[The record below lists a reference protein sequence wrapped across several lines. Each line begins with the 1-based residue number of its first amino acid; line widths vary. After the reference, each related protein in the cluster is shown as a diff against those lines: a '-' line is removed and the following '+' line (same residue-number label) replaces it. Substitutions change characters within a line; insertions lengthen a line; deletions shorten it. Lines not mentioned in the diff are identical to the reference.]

1 VNKEMLIADVAGLC
15 RVSEAAVRQIV
26 DALFAPEGGVI
37 TAALRRGEP
46 VAVEGFGT
54 FTPDAESGI
63 SFRAWNADDDSAT
76 KPDPSTGSRRTAPSR
91 PLWLGGAP
99 TADVQFTTYHPREIV
114 TNHWYALL
122 AYVHLP
128 EMADQIEQD
137 SHLRLGKDA
146 HDYGSGRG
154 RRTSTIKQ
162 GAEISVMPELPGCR
176 FNPPRALVTWLKD
189 WHRVEFEVRC
199 EPDTPGYVEDEAV
212 NGRIAFYVGPVLVG
226 EAKIWAHI
234 SSNNGVV
241 RRGPRGG
248 VVPIEPYRR
257 IFVSYS
263 HEDAKVVHGLEAAYK
278 ALGDVYFRDVRSLR
292 SGELWNPA
300 LLRMIEQADVFQLCW
315 SEAAKRS
322 DYVKREW
329 MHALTLSRPTPFVR
343 PTYWQTPMPEPPIE
357 LQGLQF
363 SRLEI

>member
-1 VNKEMLIADVAGLC
+1 
-15 RVSEAAVRQIV
+15 
-26 DALFAPEGGVI
+26 
-37 TAALRRGEP
+37 
-46 VAVEGFGT
+46 
-54 FTPDAESGI
+54 
-63 SFRAWNADDDSAT
+63 
-76 KPDPSTGSRRTAPSR
+76 
-91 PLWLGGAP
+91 
-99 TADVQFTTYHPREIV
+99 
-114 TNHWYALL
+114 
-122 AYVHLP
+122 
-128 EMADQIEQD
+128 
-137 SHLRLGKDA
+137 
-146 HDYGSGRG
+146 
-154 RRTSTIKQ
+154 
-162 GAEISVMPELPGCR
+162 
-176 FNPPRALVTWLKD
+176 
-189 WHRVEFEVRC
+189 
-199 EPDTPGYVEDEAV
+199 
-212 NGRIAFYVGPVLVG
+212 VGPVLVG